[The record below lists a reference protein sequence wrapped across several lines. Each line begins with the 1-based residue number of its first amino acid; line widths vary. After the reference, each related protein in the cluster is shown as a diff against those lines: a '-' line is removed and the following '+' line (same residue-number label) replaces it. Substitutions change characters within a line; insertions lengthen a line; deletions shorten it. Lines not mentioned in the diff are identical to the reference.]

1 MKYVVIGAVAGG
13 MTAAMKIRRN
23 DDKAEI
29 IVYDKD
35 TDISYSG
42 CSLAYYISGV
52 IDNRKNIVPR
62 DSQYF
67 KKFNVDVKTDHEVLK
82 VDVQNKKVIVKDL
95 KTGNIFE
102 DGFDKLIIATGAH
115 PVIPQ
120 IEGIE
125 LEGIFVLRNVKDADR
140 IKEFINNN
148 LPKKALIVGGGYIG
162 LEMAEALKVLGMD
175 VCIVEKQENIL
186 PNLDSDMAR
195 LVESYLEENGV
206 AIRKGNS
213 VLGFEGD
220 KRVKRAILSDGSKIE
235 ADFVLLAVGVRPSTK
250 FLEESGIQLLPN
262 GAIKVDEYMRTNI
275 EGIFAAGDCAAVY
288 FKLNGKTMYVPL
300 GSTANKMGR
309 IAGENATGGSV
320 KFSGVLATSIFKVFD
335 LTVAQT
341 GYTEKMTQEDGI
353 EYEVGHITKPHITTA
368 YPGAEKMTIK
378 ALAELSSRKVIGAQ
392 IVGTKGVDKRIDV
405 LATAI
410 FAGLTTDDLFQ
421 LDLAYAPPFSSAKDP
436 IHYVGMVMSNF
447 LDKRKFN
454 CTQEKLLEKMQK
466 GEDFIVLD
474 VRTPEQ
480 YKAKHIKGAINIPLE
495 MLYEKMNELS
505 REKQIIVY
513 CNSGVSSNIAQNI
526 LQQNGFRK
534 VYNLA
539 GGISNVTLEQLL
551 EKNTS
556 DSFFSS
562 SSP

>member
-175 VCIVEKQENIL
+175 VCIVEKQKNIL

-206 AIRKGNS
+206 VIRKGTS
-213 VLGFEGD
+213 VLRFEGD

-309 IAGENATGGSV
+309 IAGENATGGSM

-341 GYTEKMTQEDGI
+341 GYTEKMAQEDGI

-495 MLYEKMNELS
+495 MLHEKMNELS

-534 VYNLA
+534 VYNLS
-539 GGISNVTLEQLL
+539 GGISNVTIKQLI
-551 EKNTS
+551 E
-556 DSFFSS
+556 
-562 SSP
+562 